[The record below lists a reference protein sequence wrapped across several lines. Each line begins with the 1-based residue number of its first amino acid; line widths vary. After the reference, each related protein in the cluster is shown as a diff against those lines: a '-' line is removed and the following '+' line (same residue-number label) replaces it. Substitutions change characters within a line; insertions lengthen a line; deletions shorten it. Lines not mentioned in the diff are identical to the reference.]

1 MTLVPLTPRLR
12 RGLALGL
19 AALLLVTV
27 AAGAFVG
34 RRVLDD
40 RRTDARG
47 ADAVAAAGQLGVNFT
62 TLDYRTFDRDS
73 NRVLADATGT
83 FKKEFAAQSAQ
94 LKKLVTSNKAVSK
107 GKVLS
112 AGLVSSDA
120 DSARVLLVV
129 DADVTNTSATT
140 AVPRHYRIQVDL
152 SRSGDRW
159 LANQLQ
165 FVA

>member
-1 MTLVPLTPRLR
+1 M
-12 RGLALGL
+12 
-19 AALLLVTV
+19 
-27 AAGAFVG
+27 
-34 RRVLDD
+34 
-40 RRTDARG
+40 
-47 ADAVAAAGQLGVNFT
+47 
-62 TLDYRTFDRDS
+62 
-73 NRVLADATGT
+73 
-83 FKKEFAAQSAQ
+83 
-94 LKKLVTSNKAVSK
+94 TSNKAVSK